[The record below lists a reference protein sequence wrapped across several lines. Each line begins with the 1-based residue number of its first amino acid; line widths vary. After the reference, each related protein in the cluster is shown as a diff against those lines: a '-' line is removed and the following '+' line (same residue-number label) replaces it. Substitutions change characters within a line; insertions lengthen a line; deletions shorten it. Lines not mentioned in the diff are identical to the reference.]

1 MKEKNIHSHDG
12 VPLNYVFSEE
22 VVDGPWI
29 VFVIPFGLKLHH
41 VKAFFDFFKA
51 HYNIFAWQARLILET
66 DSYQVESGQLT
77 VDNHAQDMLAIMDEL
92 QLDEV
97 TPVGYCSGAGVALAA
112 INMAPHRFNNLVL
125 VNGEYTLMS
134 KPDCVTQFA
143 SDIDNLLPIASQSQE
158 KAKLIL
164 DKIKS
169 NTDSKPNNLPK
180 DIDLAFTETHYLHR
194 YGMNYLSYRDYD
206 FEALANQ
213 VKLDTFIVAGE
224 KDEQVNIRSA
234 KTINDLIENSEL
246 YIDEQ
251 GDHYEILRSESKTLV
266 EVWNYLSMRV

>member
-1 MKEKNIHSHDG
+1 MKEKNIQSHDD
-12 VPLNYVFSEE
+12 VPLNYVFSNE
-22 VVDGPWI
+22 VAGGPWI
-29 VFVIPFGLKLHH
+29 AFIIPFGLKLHH
-41 VKAFFDFFKA
+41 VKVFFDFFKA
-51 HYNIFAWQARLILET
+51 HYNIFSWQARLILEA
-66 DSYQVESGQLT
+66 DDCQVESDQLT
-77 VDNHAQDMLAIMDEL
+77 VDNHAHDMLTVMDDL

-112 INMAPHRFNNLVL
+112 INKSPHRFNNLVL

-143 SDIDNLLPIASQSQE
+143 SDIDNLLPIASQGRE

-164 DKIKS
+164 DKIKN
-169 NTDSKPNNLPK
+169 NTDNNSKNIPEA
-180 DIDLAFTETHYLHR
+180 IDLPFSEAHYLHR
-194 YGMNYLSYRDYD
+194 YGVNYLSYRDYD
-206 FEALANQ
+206 FETLASQ
-213 VKLDTFIVAGE
+213 VKLDTFIVAGG
-224 KDEQVNIRSA
+224 KDEQVNILSA
-234 KTINDLIENSEL
+234 QTISGLIENSEL